1 MNLWTGNEWHWCA
14 VCRRRGI
21 GAAAARNTGRR
32 CRRFRQFCQPL
43 RGAACSRVHVLSR
56 GGALTLQAE
65 LLQRLGG
72 VVTIVMGLAFMGM
85 IPALQNERRFHPRRW
100 STWVGAPLLG
110 AVFALGWTPCLGPTL
125 AAIISISAGTEGM
138 TAVRGIVLIVAYCL
152 GLGLPF
158 LVVALGSARAMRG
171 VGWLRKHSR
180 AIQIAGGV
188 ALILVGIALVSGQ
201 WAHFITW
208 VRQWTVDYGTTLI

>member
-1 MNLWTGNEWHWCA
+1 
-14 VCRRRGI
+14 
-21 GAAAARNTGRR
+21 
-32 CRRFRQFCQPL
+32 
-43 RGAACSRVHVLSR
+43 
-56 GGALTLQAE
+56 
-65 LLQRLGG
+65 
-72 VVTIVMGLAFMGM
+72 MGLAFMGM

-100 STWVGAPLLG
+100 STWVVRPVGGGLCPRMA
-110 AVFALGWTPCLGPTL
+110 PCLGPTL